1 MVLAAAVLGMMQMTE
16 MVVTV
21 VVSVVRVRSE
31 VRPVIQLCDSTCC
44 YRIHFWAECLTSKE
58 RVNSTEKNGMK
69 VYLPL
74 GFPGGACGKEP
85 ACQCKRCKRR
95 GLDPWVGKIPL
106 EKEMVTYA
114 SSPAWRIPM
123 DRGAWWATV
132 YRVKE
137 SDTTKVT

>member
-1 MVLAAAVLGMMQMTE
+1 MLY
-16 MVVTV
+16 
-21 VVSVVRVRSE
+21 SVGICHEQRESA
-31 VRPVIQLCDSTCC
+31 IS
-44 YRIHFWAECLTSKE
+44 IH
-58 RVNSTEKNGMK
+58 M
-69 VYLPL
+69 
-74 GFPGGACGKEP
+74 GFPGGASGKEST
-85 ACQCKRCKRR
+85 CQGRRCKRR

-137 SDTTKVT
+137 SDTTKVI